1 MILATAAVTSLV
13 TYFTTRQLVQMGS
26 DDDSDELIRTTNQ
39 FIAAIEDHEARITRI
54 ESRQKQL
61 DKVVDKLTD
70 SLILGLRTE
79 DKFATIYS
87 ISTYVS
93 EVS

>member
-13 TYFTTRQLVQMGS
+13 TYFITRQLVQMGS
-26 DDDSDELIRTTNQ
+26 DDDSDELIGTTNHL
-39 FIAAIEDHEARITRI
+39 IAAIEDHIARITRI

-79 DKFATIYS
+79 DMFATIYG
-87 ISTYVS
+87 IST
-93 EVS
+93 